1 MEDIEKILVDNL
13 KDTLKSAQ
21 TYLLTG
27 MGAAL
32 FLLLLAIQ
40 GRFNQPNED
49 TVGVPFVGLDAPTSA
64 AAFIALGLHLLS
76 GGIVLVLNGNCRRIE
91 ETLRKSKAEGL
102 LDAVLTYPSLIRT
115 SKLIGV
121 GAALITFLLGTV
133 ALFASWYP
141 RGRAL
146 SSLFSAILLSSPYL
160 ILAWLLGQERR
171 RSE

>member
-21 TYLLTG
+21 TFLLTG

-40 GRFNQPNED
+40 GRFNQPNEA
-49 TVGVPFVGLDAPTSA
+49 TVGVPFAGLNAPTSA
-64 AAFIALGLHLLS
+64 AAFIALGLYLLS
-76 GGIVLVLNGNCRRIE
+76 GVIVLVLNGNCRRIE
-91 ETLRKSKAEGL
+91 ERLRKSKTEGL
-102 LDAVLTYPSLIRT
+102 LDAVLTYSSLIRT

-121 GAALITFLLGTV
+121 GAALIAFLLGTG

-141 RGRAL
+141 RVPVS
-146 SSLFSAILLSSPYL
+146 SSLFAAIVLSSPYL
-160 ILAWLLGQERR
+160 FLAGSLGRE
-171 RSE
+171 

>member
-1 MEDIEKILVDNL
+1 MEDIERILIDNL

-32 FLLLLAIQ
+32 FLLLLSIQ
-40 GRFNQPNED
+40 GRFNQPDEA
-49 TVGVPFVGLDAPTSA
+49 TIGVPFIGMDAPTSA
-64 AAFIALGLHLLS
+64 AAFIALGIYLLS

-91 ETLRKSKAEGL
+91 ETLRQSKAEGL
-102 LDAVLTYPSLIRT
+102 LKAVLTYPSLIRT

-121 GAALITFLLGTV
+121 GAALITFLLGTG

-141 RGRAL
+141 RASIP
-146 SSLFSAILLSSPYL
+146 SSLFSAIILSSPYL
-160 ILAWLLGQERR
+160 ALALLLGRERR
-171 RSE
+171 REE